1 MPPGRE
7 IAIKPNREDA
17 DMLTVYGLKSCDTT
31 KKALKW
37 LERRETPHRFLDVRA
52 DGVDSDKLTEWA
64 MEVGWEVLLNRG
76 STTWRNLDEVIR
88 ENVTEDI
95 GLQLMAENPTLIKRP
110 VIETDAGVLVGW
122 KPEQQRTLEDLI

>member
-1 MPPGRE
+1 
-7 IAIKPNREDA
+7 
-17 DMLTVYGLKSCDTT
+17 MLTVYGLKSCDTT

-52 DGVDSDKLTEWA
+52 DGVDNDKLTEWA

-110 VIETDAGVLVGW
+110 VFEGLENILVGFSTESQAALSAS
-122 KPEQQRTLEDLI
+122 KGVAV